1 MKWISRLLFLAL
13 FALLF
18 VFFLFNQHS
27 THVYY
32 YKDMGVDIP
41 LAIALIISLIIGVLL
56 GCTATLGKIL
66 GLKSEIRKLMR
77 ELRSK
82 NTSD

>member
-32 YKDMGVDIP
+32 YKDIMGVDVP

-77 ELRSK
+77 ELRSR
-82 NTSD
+82 

>member
-18 VFFLFNQHS
+18 VFFLFNQHTS
-27 THVYY
+27 HVNY
-32 YKDMGVDIP
+32 YKDMGVDVP

-56 GCTATLGKIL
+56 GCMAGLGKL
-66 GLKSEIRKLMR
+66 LRLKSEIKKLTR

-82 NTSD
+82 

>member
-1 MKWISRLLFLAL
+1 MKWISRLFFLLL

-18 VFFLFNQHS
+18 VFFLFNQHT

-32 YKDMGVDIP
+32 YKDIMGVDIS
-41 LAIALIISLIIGVLL
+41 LAIALIISLIIGSLL
-56 GCTATLGKIL
+56 GCLAGLGKIL
-66 GLKSEIRKLMR
+66 KLKSEIKKLNR

-82 NTSD
+82 